1 VVQSASNERLVH
13 DLPRGI
19 AKLID
24 EDLNVDEEGF
34 EQNDQNLTITTTRLY
49 WLSTHVHMSWPRQ
62 EGLFLPAQSRTQA
75 KTEKNATK
83 LADE

>member
-1 VVQSASNERLVH
+1 VVQSASDERLVH
-13 DLPRGI
+13 DLPKGI

-24 EDLNVDEEGF
+24 GDFNVEEEGF
-34 EQNDQNLTITTTRLY
+34 EQNDRNLAITTTRLY
-49 WLSTHVHMSWPRQ
+49 WLPTHVHMSWPRQ

-75 KTEKNATK
+75 KTGKNATK